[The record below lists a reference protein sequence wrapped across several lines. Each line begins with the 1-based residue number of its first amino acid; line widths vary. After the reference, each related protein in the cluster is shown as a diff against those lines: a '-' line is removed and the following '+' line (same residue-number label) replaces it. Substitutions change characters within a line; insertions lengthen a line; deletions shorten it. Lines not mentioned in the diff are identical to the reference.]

1 MLKTGNSDAFFRE
14 KCLTKNKLCRSDYKV
29 FEPFHCRMI
38 RYYTVANGDAYCDF
52 WQVGDQ
58 SNAWK
63 NADRSRLI

>member
-1 MLKTGNSDAFFRE
+1 M
-14 KCLTKNKLCRSDYKV
+14 TKNKLCRSDYKV